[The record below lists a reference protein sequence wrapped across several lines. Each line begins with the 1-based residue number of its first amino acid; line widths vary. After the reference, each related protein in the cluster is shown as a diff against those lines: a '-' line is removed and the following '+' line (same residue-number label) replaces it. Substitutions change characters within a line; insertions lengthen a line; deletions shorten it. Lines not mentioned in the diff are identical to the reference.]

1 MVSASQRDALDV
13 KQSGMVLLPH
23 HPFFDSVTTRTHHD
37 THDDNTTQHNTRH
50 DTHDDDSHFEFTN
63 RTTHSPAHS
72 SFSPDAHARATNTR
86 ARTIHFH
93 TAVANHPHIGRRG
106 AFVAH
111 RHALSSRIPFV
122 LPPPA
127 NSDTRREGAR
137 SERATRRR
145 TPAVTRK
152 IRQQGSKSSG

>member
-23 HPFFDSVTTRTHHD
+23 HPLHATTRTT
-37 THDDNTTQHNTRH
+37 THTTTTRRS
-50 DTHDDDSHFEFTN
+50 TTCATT
-63 RTTHSPAHS
+63 RTTTTRTSNSQTGQHTAPPTPP
-72 SFSPDAHARATNTR
+72 FSPDARARATNTR

-111 RHALSSRIPFV
+111 RHALSSRIPYV